1 MAQATP
7 THIRVLQKAREFMS
21 AVPEG
26 RRNRKTRHTYLKIF
40 RIMYKEGVFDPL
52 RPQDAYDTYCKRR
65 SALRY
70 GGRYVIDQI
79 RQKLEQMLDSAD
91 PALVDRVAR
100 ELDGLIKSVAAA
112 VIRDGGVG
120 GASDGE
126 GSASARWRAVS
137 EDRARRGAGSKR
149 YVLPTLPDDWRDKI
163 WVQVPANSSHRSA
176 LAVIDV
182 TGCRTADLVAG
193 DRCGFAYAGAVA
205 CFEEDELV
213 IYICPAKTDELVVT
227 RYVVDVEGCGAVA
240 HDLVAQCRASGGW
253 MTIAIQS
260 SDAVRKAVERLG
272 QSVFPD
278 REEAITPYVYRAQA
292 IADAKAQWGAGE
304 MVAIMTNQKND
315 TNQSRYGRYEHA
327 TGRRALKAV
336 STTREIK
343 IGRVAHA
350 RVLGELRKASVA
362 NPHR

>member
-7 THIRVLQKAREFMS
+7 TYIRVLQKAREFVS

-26 RRNRKTRHTYLKIF
+26 RRNRETRRTYLKIF

-70 GGRYVIDQI
+70 GGRYVIDQL
-79 RQKLEQMLDSAD
+79 RQKLEQMPESAD

-100 ELDGLIKSVAAA
+100 ELNDLIKSVATA
-112 VIRDGGVG
+112 VIHDGGVE
-120 GASDGE
+120 GAGDGK
-126 GSASARWRAVS
+126 GSGSARWRAVS
-137 EDRARRGAGSKR
+137 EDRARRGARSKR
-149 YVLPTLPDDWRDKI
+149 YVLPNLPDNWRDKI
-163 WVQVPANSSHRSA
+163 WMQVPANSSHRSA

-182 TGCRTADLVAG
+182 TGCRPADLVAG
-193 DRCGFAYAGAVA
+193 DRCGLAYAGAVA

-213 IYICPAKTDELVVT
+213 IYICPAKTDDLVVT
-227 RYVVDVEGCGAVA
+227 RYVIDVEGCGAVA
-240 HDLVAQCRASGGW
+240 HDLVGQCRASGGW

-260 SDAVRKAVERLG
+260 PDAVRKAVERLG
-272 QSVFPD
+272 QSVIPD

-304 MVAIMTNQKND
+304 MVAIMANHKND
-315 TNQSRYGRYEHA
+315 SNQSRYGRYEHA

-362 NPHR
+362 NKHR